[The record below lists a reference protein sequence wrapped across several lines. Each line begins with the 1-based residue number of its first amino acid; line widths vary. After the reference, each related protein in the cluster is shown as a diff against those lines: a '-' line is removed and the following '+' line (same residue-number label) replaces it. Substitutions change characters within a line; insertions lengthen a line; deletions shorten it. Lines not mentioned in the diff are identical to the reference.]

1 MKDKKQIK
9 NMYSPAPFGCGRI
22 SRFLGKD
29 NGGKGM
35 KRQLLSILS
44 AAVFFSATIAI
55 PVSASAESTSI
66 SGASNTAADW
76 TLTRAAVEY
85 TDEGIAVR
93 QTEKGTPDNHAIAIY
108 EIPFDNLDTFE
119 ITFRIT
125 MEDYVASGRNANDV
139 WTAVNIMGVP
149 AFFNWRNSEE
159 YGWAKDTPGL
169 VTRFMSYDGDLRFVT
184 DVYQEDYR
192 TAGDDSSSQ
201 VVDTWTLLN
210 ASAGAS
216 LTSDVTMKFA
226 WETNGDSQFYS
237 MYLNGR
243 KVSSSDELAFVD
255 REVLF
260 PESKLYLTVVM
271 NTQDKES
278 NALSEVLIKKINDV
292 NYVKESE
299 NAGTSGGAGSENGCG
314 SLLFSGSVLAGFAVV
329 ASVYVFGRKK
339 R

>member
-1 MKDKKQIK
+1 
-9 NMYSPAPFGCGRI
+9 
-22 SRFLGKD
+22 
-29 NGGKGM
+29 
-35 KRQLLSILS
+35 
-44 AAVFFSATIAI
+44 
-55 PVSASAESTSI
+55 
-66 SGASNTAADW
+66 
-76 TLTRAAVEY
+76 
-85 TDEGIAVR
+85 
-93 QTEKGTPDNHAIAIY
+93 
-108 EIPFDNLDTFE
+108 
-119 ITFRIT
+119 

-237 MYLNGR
+237 MYINGR

-260 PESKLYLTVVM
+260 PENKLYLTVVM

-299 NAGTSGGAGSENGCG
+299 NSGTSGGSGSENGCG
-314 SLLFSGSVLAGFAVV
+314 SLLFSGSVLTGFAVV